1 LGGGYSI
8 RPSVEFIP
16 STHTKTVIYPTYP
29 IEQQLPLRDAVAGH
43 KFALH
48 NGNINANNYQKPP
61 ANAVQQIYQNL
72 QQSLQK
78 SNESPQV
85 QPSNQFNFAPAE
97 ASQLQALPHNNYK
110 PFQQQQQQQQQQ
122 HVQQQQL
129 LVPNYVSNAVFQQ
142 QQRARQFR
150 QETGVGN
157 FGLNTNVEIQPSSSF
172 ATTIVSQQAG
182 LNTNPSL
189 ENQNFYRQ
197 HLTPQLSNQL
207 QQNAQQYLQQQQQ
220 QQQQQQLQQQQQQP
234 KASGDISPGNAHF
247 KSRPSGPSGNH
258 LSQFSSLRNLD
269 ELKVISKVLALNHGI
284 PQFASQNL
292 HFNGAF

>member
-1 LGGGYSI
+1 
-8 RPSVEFIP
+8 
-16 STHTKTVIYPTYP
+16 
-29 IEQQLPLRDAVAGH
+29 LPLRDAVSGH

-61 ANAVQQIYQNL
+61 ANAVQQIFQNL

-110 PFQQQQQQQQQQ
+110 PFQQQQQQQ
-122 HVQQQQL
+122 L
-129 LVPNYVSNAVFQQ
+129 LLPNYVSNAVFQQQQQQHQQQQ

-157 FGLNTNVEIQPSSSF
+157 FGLNSNVEIQPSNSF
-172 ATTIVSQQAG
+172 ATTIVSQQPG
-182 LNTNPSL
+182 LNSNPSL

-220 QQQQQQLQQQQQQP
+220 QQP
-234 KASGDISPGNAHF
+234 KASGDISPGNAHY